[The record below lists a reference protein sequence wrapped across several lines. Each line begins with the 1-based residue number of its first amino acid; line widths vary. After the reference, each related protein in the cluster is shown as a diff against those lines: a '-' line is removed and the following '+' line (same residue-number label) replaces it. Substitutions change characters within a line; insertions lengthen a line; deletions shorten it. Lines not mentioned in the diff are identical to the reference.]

1 MTGETYPVRENTG
14 NPAHPSIEDIVDLAL
29 TRADDPRPANHPDG
43 HLDQY
48 VQDVVEHA
56 SEAAVERSIRL
67 SLVEGWTHRMA
78 GRDAFGDDNYVY
90 GINVGV
96 AASAYL
102 RERNSG
108 SDE

>member
-14 NPAHPSIEDIVDLAL
+14 NPAHPSIENIVDLAL
-29 TRADDPRPANHPDG
+29 TRADDPRPADHPDG

-48 VQDVVEHA
+48 VQDAVEHA

-67 SLVEGWTHRMA
+67 SLAEGRTHRMA
-78 GRDAFGDDNYVY
+78 GRDAFGDDDYLY

-102 RERNSG
+102 RERNSTD
-108 SDE
+108 DE